1 MNYSE
6 EEKEAIEYIEQ
17 LLYIKKEYTYI
28 IKVKSE
34 DNTKQSLQT
43 VLNLIQKQDKIID
56 ELKNHI
62 YYKNCIACGKE
73 FKAKRK
79 DAKYCAYCSRS
90 ITNRAYYLSL
100 TEEQKQKRRE
110 QAKLC
115 MRRIRAERKV
125 DNETV

>member
-1 MNYSE
+1 MNKE
-6 EEKEAIEYIEQ
+6 EGKTIAFF
-17 LLYIKKEYTYI
+17 
-28 IKVKSE
+28 KSE
-34 DNTKQSLQT
+34 INLLRSGQNFKTTDEFSRLNFKRDLEII
-43 VLNLIQKQDKIID
+43 LNLIQKQEKIID